1 MSETTTSRYPAA
13 IVASAPVVLLAA
25 FLWHPYIPGRLP
37 NNAAVASAA
46 AADTTRWAVAHL
58 AAVVASAVAVL
69 AFMAVRNYLREAG
82 DTRWS
87 SFGLPFIV
95 LGSTLYAVLPGMEF
109 APLAA
114 VESGADAQAAQ
125 AALQPWF
132 LAVLFSGAL
141 PFAIGTVGFA
151 VAIARSAIFSPRLA
165 WLVVA
170 ALIVMAASRL
180 VPLFAVQF
188 YVQGAV
194 ALIALWPLAYQ
205 MSKHPQARPV
215 VQTPPIPAR

>member
-1 MSETTTSRYPAA
+1 MSDTTTSRYPAA
-13 IVASAPVVLLAA
+13 IVASAPVVLLVA

-37 NNAAVASAA
+37 NNAAIAIA
-46 AADTTRWAVAHL
+46 AADTTRWALVHL
-58 AAVVASAVAVL
+58 AAVVASAVVVL
-69 AFMAVRNYLREAG
+69 AFVALRSYLREAG

-87 SFGLPFIV
+87 AVGLPFIV
-95 LGSTLYAVLPGMEF
+95 IGSTLYAVLPGMEF

-114 VESGADAQAAQ
+114 VETGADAQGAQ

-132 LAVLFSGAL
+132 VAVLLSGAV
-141 PFAIGTVGFA
+141 PFAIGTVAFA
-151 VAIARSAIFSPRLA
+151 VAIARSAILNPRLA

-170 ALIVMAASRL
+170 ALIVMAASRF
-180 VPLFAVQF
+180 VPFFAVQF

-194 ALIALWPLAYQ
+194 ALVALWPLAYQ

>member
-1 MSETTTSRYPAA
+1 MSDTTTSRYRAV
-13 IVASAPVVLLAA
+13 IVGSAPVVLLAA

-37 NNAAVASAA
+37 NNAAVAAA
-46 AADTTRWAVAHL
+46 AADTTRWALAHL
-58 AAVVASAVAVL
+58 AAMVASAVVVL
-69 AFMAVRNYLREAG
+69 AFVAVRSYLREAG

-87 SFGLPFIV
+87 AFGLPFIV
-95 LGSTLYAVLPGMEF
+95 IGSILYAVLPGMEF

-132 LAVLFSGAL
+132 VAVLFSGAL

-151 VAIARSAIFSPRLA
+151 VAIARSGIFSARLA
-165 WLVVA
+165 RLVVA
-170 ALIVMAASRL
+170 ALIIMAVTRF
-180 VPLFAVQF
+180 VPLFAIQF

-205 MSKHPQARPV
+205 MSKHPEARPA
-215 VQTPPIPAR
+215 VQTPPIPAT

>member
-1 MSETTTSRYPAA
+1 MSDTTTSRYRAV

-37 NNAAVASAA
+37 NNAAVAAA
-46 AADTTRWAVAHL
+46 AADTTRWALAHL
-58 AAVVASAVAVL
+58 AAMVASAVVVL
-69 AFMAVRNYLREAG
+69 AFVAVRSYLREAG

-87 SFGLPFIV
+87 AFGLPFIV
-95 LGSTLYAVLPGMEF
+95 IGSILYAVLPGMEF

-132 LAVLFSGAL
+132 VAVLFSGAL

-151 VAIARSAIFSPRLA
+151 VAIARSGIFSARLA
-165 WLVVA
+165 RLVVA
-170 ALIVMAASRL
+170 ALIIMAVTRF
-180 VPLFAVQF
+180 VPLFAIQF

-205 MSKHPQARPV
+205 MSKHPEARPA
-215 VQTPPIPAR
+215 VQTPPIPAT